1 MIFKSNKNTLN
12 PFQRPSL
19 KVKVSNPN
27 CTFLIDKIKQGPENI
42 PAVIN
47 VGFKYRDNQFSEIK
61 MLCKDW
67 NLSMSY
73 CANYYE

>member
-27 CTFLIDKIKQGPENI
+27 CTFQIDKIKQGPENI

-61 MLCKDW
+61 MLCEDRDPSWPNCPK
-67 NLSMSY
+67 
-73 CANYYE
+73 YYE